1 MPVRAIALHRK
12 TAVTQSAT
20 TLDSWHKAH
29 TTRTVVVVCMHV
41 TMYLVGTILYYFTH
55 TAVLKENQAVTDVL
69 KENRKCVTCSV
80 KFLNCANGN
89 GTTCTEKLHCA
100 AARAKVDRAS
110 SHGPTTTVLC
120 SNGRTE
126 DECQRSRRVC
136 MCVFV
141 CVCVCVCVC
150 VSSHLFGR
158 LCMLVI
164 LAF

>member
-1 MPVRAIALHRK
+1 MPVRAIASHRK

-29 TTRTVVVVCMHV
+29 TTRTVVVVCMH

-100 AARAKVDRAS
+100 AARANVDRAS
-110 SHGPTTTVLC
+110 SHTVQLLY
-120 SNGRTE
+120 SALMEEQKTNASDLG
-126 DECQRSRRVC
+126 VC
-136 MCVFV
+136 VCVCL
-141 CVCVCVCVC
+141 CVCVCVCVRVC
-150 VSSHLFGR
+150 VFFFRPIYSG
-158 LCMLVI
+158 V
-164 LAF
+164 